1 MRLKPL
7 EKILETRWYM
17 HSIGQIASGSFYY
30 FVLFKKKFLGLFME
44 NVKQMKSKY
53 NRILNQCLGQRLSSG
68 NVQISEGWRIR
79 R

>member
-7 EKILETRWYM
+7 EKILETRWCVR
-17 HSIGQIASGSFYY
+17 SIGQTAAGPVYY
-30 FVLFKKKFLGLFME
+30 FVLFKKIFLGLFME
-44 NVKQMKSKY
+44 NLKQMKSKY

-68 NVQISEGWRIR
+68 NVQNSEGWRMR

>member
-1 MRLKPL
+1 MRPKPL
-7 EKILETRWYM
+7 EKVLETRWRV

-30 FVLFKKKFLGLFME
+30 FVLFKKIFLGLFME
-44 NVKQMKSKY
+44 NLKQMKSKY

-68 NVQISEGWRIR
+68 NVQNSEGWRVR